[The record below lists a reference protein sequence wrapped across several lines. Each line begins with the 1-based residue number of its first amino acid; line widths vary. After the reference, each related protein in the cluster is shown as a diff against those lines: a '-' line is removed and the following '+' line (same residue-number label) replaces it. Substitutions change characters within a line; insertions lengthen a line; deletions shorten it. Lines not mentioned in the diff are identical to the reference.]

1 MMRLTILIA
10 TLMVVTAVDPALTT
24 KSVQSVNA
32 TLEILVSVTVGCSN
46 YLHNKYFANVK
57 AKLEPCFNLIDTRS
71 KYLFLSDFVI
81 ANQLKIQY
89 FGSYAC
95 FKSSNIKFFVR
106 EKLDYW
112 SNFST

>member
-71 KYLFLSDFVI
+71 KDFCLII
-81 ANQLKIQY
+81 ANQLKIHY
-89 FGSYAC
+89 FSSYNC
-95 FKSSNIKFFVR
+95 FKSSNIKF
-106 EKLDYW
+106 L
-112 SNFST
+112 S